1 MTPDFLL
8 TIEVCGTTHRLS
20 TLTRVFDGL
29 PYRLELD
36 PGLDVALSSPEDVSV
51 RVVSP
56 ALWQWAEELD
66 SATAELRFL
75 DADGSVE
82 VVTTGR
88 VVAPVYGGRLDSI
101 GITIS
106 RDVSGVTR
114 GSQVPAETR
123 RVSAET
129 WPVGTGDLGTEGAMY
144 PVIFGY
150 PGFIGSGSNPI
161 PCVPIPL
168 AELVVGDTSATYMLV
183 SEDPRA
189 EITSLRV
196 RLTDQ
201 EDHPEFDQDVVSIVD
216 LLGQPVLVCDCTTGG
231 LASIPDS
238 TTSGLLAGFSDA
250 GGGGVARSMYDAI
263 RYLLERWGAGSV
275 DWTRL
280 SDARDILEPLN
291 VDSFVSSPIA
301 DPWVLIDSWLQWL
314 PVVVRVGER
323 GRYLVPKRYV
333 HDESR
338 VVGELIGATRV
349 GGVSRDGPPEN
360 EVVVQFRN
368 DPQVGWRD
376 QVAVVGSILDMQAP
390 TDPDRTRTIETA
402 AARRSYSRYG
412 RRPGPRIAIDW
423 TWDIGTA
430 LAVAGHVIERRALPC
445 RMVAYDVPLHR
456 ASKWREGDELVIT
469 DYDLGWYGVAAIIDA
484 PPRLTLEQ
492 ARVVL
497 RIPGA

>member
-8 TIEVCGTTHRLS
+8 TVTVCGTVHRLA
-20 TLTRVFDGL
+20 TQARVVDGV
-29 PYRLELD
+29 PYRPELD
-36 PGLDVALSSPEDVSV
+36 PGLEVALSSPEDVTV

-56 ALWQWAEELD
+56 ALWQWAEDLD
-66 SATAELRFL
+66 TASADLRFL
-75 DADGSVE
+75 GPDGTVE

-88 VVAPVYGGRLDSI
+88 VVAPVYGARLDPI
-101 GITIS
+101 GFTIS
-106 RDVSGVTR
+106 RDVAGVTR

-129 WPVGTGDLGTEGAMY
+129 WPVGAGDIGTEGAMY

-150 PGFIGSGSNPI
+150 PGFVGTGLDPI

-168 AELVVGDTSATYMLV
+168 AELVVGGAATTYLLV

-189 EITSLRV
+189 EITSVRV
-196 RLTDQ
+196 RLTDP
-201 EDHPEFDQDVVSIVD
+201 EDHAEFDQSVTSIVD
-216 LLGQPVLVCDCTTGG
+216 NLGQSVLVADCTSGG
-231 LASIPDS
+231 LGSIPDA
-238 TTSGLLAGFSDA
+238 TTAGLLAGFSDA

-280 SDARDILEPLN
+280 ADAQDILGPLN
-291 VDSFVSSPIA
+291 VDSFVVSPVD

-323 GRYLVPKRYV
+323 GRYLVPKRYTS
-333 HDESR
+333 DPSR
-338 VVGELIGATRV
+338 LVGELIGATRV
-349 GGVSRDGPPEN
+349 GAVSRDGPPEN
-360 EVVVQFRN
+360 EIVVQFRQ

-376 QVAVVGSILDMQAP
+376 QVAIVGSILEMQAP
-390 TDPDRTRTIETA
+390 VEPDATRVIETA

-423 TWDIGTA
+423 TWDVGTA
-430 LAVAGHVIERRALPC
+430 LALAGHVIERRALPC
-445 RMVAYDVPLHR
+445 RMVSYDVGVATAAR
-456 ASKWREGDELVIT
+456 WREGDEVLVT
-469 DYDLGWYGVAAIIDA
+469 DDDLGWSGVAAIIDA

-492 ARVVL
+492 ARVQL